1 MRAKIKFLRSLGA
14 VVYSVTEQDERCYDV
29 MHDNVRV
36 VSSNSPEISRSDDM
50 LFLFLR
56 GENGNLDTRKTSI
69 SMSESEFSAL
79 LDSLKKFSP
88 EISVD
93 VIRIPLMS
101 KVKCDDGRV
110 HTIRQHAGSFFR
122 CENGNRINYDRIED
136 VVELF
141 DERKVPSFYA
151 LSVRD
156 RLEWRK
162 ILFLDKQFVDS
173 VDGGAFDKSC
183 CIATKDINMK
193 KFARCSA
200 CGEIMRNTETEI
212 QKHLMKGSNI
222 ESCKRCDCYSCG
234 GGAIVSIKQKRIN
247 GIDCVIETRRVA
259 QKCKRSFNSY
269 SIENEFEN
277 KNSFCMY
284 RLCTREKI
292 NTLEP
297 PEIPK
302 FDKFPTI
309 DMLKEKYRGKTIGD
323 FDNAMWS
330 SDMHAISV
338 PINFCDG
345 LFATVTDGV
354 ITQWTY
360 AYRRRRVSILY
371 CDADGCFY
379 EKRYS
384 NYFKTDSVPQRFA
397 QKIEKIICA
406 SESSEN

>member
-1 MRAKIKFLRSLGA
+1 M
-14 VVYSVTEQDERCYDV
+14 Y
-29 MHDNVRV
+29 
-36 VSSNSPEISRSDDM
+36 
-50 LFLFLR
+50 
-56 GENGNLDTRKTSI
+56 
-69 SMSESEFSAL
+69 
-79 LDSLKKFSP
+79 
-88 EISVD
+88 
-93 VIRIPLMS
+93 
-101 KVKCDDGRV
+101 
-110 HTIRQHAGSFFR
+110 FR
-122 CENGNRINYDRIED
+122 CENDSRINYDRVED
-136 VVELF
+136 VVEIF
-141 DERKVPSFYA
+141 DERKAPCFYA
-151 LSVRD
+151 LFARG

-173 VDGGAFDKSC
+173 VDGGVFDESC

-200 CGEIMRNTETEI
+200 CGEIMRNTEAEI
-212 QKHLMKGSNI
+212 RKHLMKGSNFD
-222 ESCKRCDCYSCG
+222 SCKRCDCYSCG
-234 GGAIVSIKQKRIN
+234 GGAIVSTKQKRIN

-259 QKCKRSFNSY
+259 QKCKRGFNSYY

-277 KNSFCMY
+277 KNSFCLY

-323 FDNAMWS
+323 FDNATWS
-330 SDMHAISV
+330 PNRRVISV

-360 AYRRRRVSILY
+360 AYRRRRISILY
-371 CDADGCFY
+371 CDTDGCFY
-379 EKRYS
+379 EKQYS
-384 NYFKTDSVPQRFA
+384 NYLRTDSVPQRFA

-406 SESSEN
+406 SENSEN